1 MLWEQLRMAQSRDTM
16 KSRIVR
22 IVGEDAE
29 RVIVLLL
36 YDIICY
42 YCFACRF
49 PVSPF
54 PRFLLTSTAH
64 MPMADRC
71 TVMAFADP

>member
-16 KSRIVR
+16 KRLKSR

-29 RVIVLLL
+29 RVIVYI
-36 YDIICY
+36 YDIIY
-42 YCFACRF
+42 AIIAL
-49 PVSPF
+49 PAVSPF